1 MNAKQRKILTAIFA
15 DPVTRSLAWS
25 DVENLLIALG
35 AVIREGN
42 GSRVRISLN
51 ETNAVFHRPHPN
63 PELKAYVV
71 KKMRVFLTGAG
82 VESEGDESR

>member
-15 DPVTRSLAWS
+15 DPVIRSLAWS
-25 DVENLLIALG
+25 EVENLLVALG
-35 AVIREGN
+35 AVIKEGN

-51 ETNAVFHRPHPN
+51 GINAVFHRPHPN
-63 PELKAYVV
+63 PELKVYVV

-82 VESEGDESR
+82 VEPESDESR